1 MVPSRLAPFFIWAF
15 TWILVCVPAI
25 ALAQPFDASLDFE
38 IGRNLFERNWVSA
51 PSSASANDGL
61 GPLFDAVSCSNCHV
75 PPSAPIAEPYVTPP
89 GMVIRLGNANGTG
102 DPVYGYQLQ
111 TRGLQM
117 QMVEGLPDISFSEAG
132 GLRQTDLTL
141 HRLGY
146 GELASDTKAGLR
158 RPLRIEG
165 VGLLARVPEA
175 EILSRVVE
183 EETQEGIS
191 GRASWVAGANGES
204 RLGRFGWRASQPD
217 LAGQTEM
224 AFLRDLGLST
234 SGQATAWGECTE
246 TQIACREAPHGA
258 APGEVEISNEI
269 RDLIVGFLE
278 ALPAPNLAV
287 QNAEGERLFAE
298 LSCSACHAT
307 LHLEGGAEV
316 RAFTDLLL
324 HDMGAGLNDGIRED
338 AAAPGEWRTAPLWGI
353 GATLRLGGLLHDGRA
368 RDVEEAIMWHGGEAA
383 EAQARFAALTRNEKT
398 ALADYVSG
406 L

>member
-1 MVPSRLAPFFIWAF
+1 MVPSRLAGL
-15 TWILVCVPAI
+15 LVCVPAI
-25 ALAQPFDASLDFE
+25 AFAQPFGASLDVE
-38 IGRNLFERNWVSA
+38 IGRNLFERIWVSA

-75 PPSAPIAEPYVTPP
+75 PPSAPIIEPYVTPP

-102 DPVYGYQLQ
+102 DPVYGYQMQ
-111 TRGLQM
+111 TRGLQI
-117 QMVEGLPDISFSEAG
+117 QMVEGLPDISFSEG
-132 GLRQTDLTL
+132 DGLRQTNLTI

-146 GELASDTKAGLR
+146 GELASDTTAGLR

-165 VGLLARVPEA
+165 VGLLARVPET
-175 EILSRVVE
+175 EILSRVIE

-191 GRASWVAGANGES
+191 GRASWVVGTDGVR

-234 SGQATAWGECTE
+234 SGQNFAWGECTE
-246 TQIACREAPHGA
+246 AQITCREAPHGA

-278 ALPAPNLAV
+278 NLPAPNIASANG
-287 QNAEGERLFAE
+287 QGERLFAE
-298 LSCSACHAT
+298 LNCSACHAT
-307 LHLEGGAEV
+307 LHLEDGAEV

-324 HDMGAGLNDGIRED
+324 HDMGPSLNDGIRED
-338 AAAPGEWRTAPLWGI
+338 GAAPGEWRTPPLWGI

-383 EAQARFAALTRNEKT
+383 RSQARFAGLTRDEKT
-398 ALADYVSG
+398 ALADYVTG